1 MARRHAHTEEADINI
16 TPMLDIVFIMLI
28 FFIVTTSFTKE
39 TGASIIKPEAE
50 QAVALRNG
58 TILIGIRPNDD
69 VWMAK
74 RQIELREVRQ
84 MVERAKA
91 ENPEGSVVI
100 IADKG
105 SRIGTV
111 TQVMDQVRL
120 AGVEGI
126 AISAGSAC
134 SSGAIEPSHVLLA
147 MGQPEAKAA
156 ASIRISLGWNTES
169 ADIDRCIDLLRQE
182 VRRIRG
188 EARRRVHA

>member
-1 MARRHAHTEEADINI
+1 MARRHAHTEEPEINI

-39 TGASIIKPEAE
+39 TGATIIKPEAE
-50 QAVALRNG
+50 QAAALQNG
-58 TILIGIRPNDD
+58 TILIGVRPNDD
-69 VWMAK
+69 IWMEK
-74 RQIELREVRQ
+74 RQIALHEVRQ
-84 MVERAKA
+84 MVERARA

-126 AISAGSAC
+126 AISAEKPG
-134 SSGAIEPSHVLLA
+134 G
-147 MGQPEAKAA
+147 
-156 ASIRISLGWNTES
+156 
-169 ADIDRCIDLLRQE
+169 
-182 VRRIRG
+182 
-188 EARRRVHA
+188 

>member
-1 MARRHAHTEEADINI
+1 MARRHARTEDAEINI

-39 TGASIIKPEAE
+39 TGAMIEKPVAE

-58 TILIGIRPNDD
+58 TILIGVKPNDD
-69 VWMAK
+69 IWMAK

-111 TQVMDQVRL
+111 TQVMDQVKL

-126 AISAGSAC
+126 AISA
-134 SSGAIEPSHVLLA
+134 E
-147 MGQPEAKAA
+147 QP
-156 ASIRISLGWNTES
+156 G
-169 ADIDRCIDLLRQE
+169 
-182 VRRIRG
+182 G
-188 EARRRVHA
+188 

>member
-1 MARRHAHTEEADINI
+1 MARRHAQVDEAEINI

-39 TGASIIKPEAE
+39 TGATIIKPQAE
-50 QAVALRNG
+50 QAIALKTG
-58 TILIGIRPNDD
+58 TILIGIKPNDD
-69 VWMAK
+69 IWMAK

-100 IADKG
+100 IADRG

-111 TQVMDQVRL
+111 TEVMDQVRL

-126 AISAGSAC
+126 AISAEKP
-134 SSGAIEPSHVLLA
+134 SG
-147 MGQPEAKAA
+147 
-156 ASIRISLGWNTES
+156 
-169 ADIDRCIDLLRQE
+169 
-182 VRRIRG
+182 
-188 EARRRVHA
+188 